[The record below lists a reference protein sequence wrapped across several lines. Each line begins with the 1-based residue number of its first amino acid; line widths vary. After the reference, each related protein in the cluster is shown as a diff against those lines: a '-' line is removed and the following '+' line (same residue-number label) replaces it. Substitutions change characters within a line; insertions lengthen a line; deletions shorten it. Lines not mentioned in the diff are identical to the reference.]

1 MRMKESRFII
11 CILYDAKITFFVLLR
26 RHALRMFSMDENGE
40 RYGTYTF
47 HLKGRLASA
56 VMGGLM
62 ALLMALGFGIYLI
75 IIKAYIALIVPAIWA
90 AMGCLFLL
98 LGKKDTKHYITIA
111 PDGVTVFGAK
121 KLVGKEWMD
130 TNETEVFPWTQI
142 KDLEFT
148 RHLGINPYHL
158 YINLL
163 DGERYLFVIVNFNNP
178 HRIIDLLRSYAT
190 CRDLSTH
197 PHRIYIW

>member
-1 MRMKESRFII
+1 MN
-11 CILYDAKITFFVLLR
+11 
-26 RHALRMFSMDENGE
+26 ENEE

-56 VMGGLM
+56 VMGSLIV
-62 ALLMALGFGIYLI
+62 LLTALGFAIYLI

-90 AMGCLFLL
+90 VMGCLFLL
-98 LGKKDTKHYITIA
+98 LGKKNTKYYITIA

-121 KLVGKEWMD
+121 KQIGSDWIS
-130 TNETEVFPWTQI
+130 TNEAVTIPWIQI

-158 YINLL
+158 YVNQL
-163 DGERYLFVIVNFNNP
+163 DGERYLFDIANFNNS

-190 CRDLSTH
+190 CRDLGNHSKYMQTVKQ
-197 PHRIYIW
+197 RG